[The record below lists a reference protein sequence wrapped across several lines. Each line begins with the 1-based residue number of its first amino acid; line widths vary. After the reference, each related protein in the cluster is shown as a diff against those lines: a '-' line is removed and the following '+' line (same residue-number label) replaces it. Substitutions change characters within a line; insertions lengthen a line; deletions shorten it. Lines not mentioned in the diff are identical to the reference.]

1 MNESFAG
8 FARPWLQGAICCS
21 LLLLGA
27 CATAPATLPT
37 RPAESQAIGHA
48 DSSAT
53 TLGRLNARALAAAPA
68 GDSRLRLLPTG
79 REALAARIALADLA
93 ERSVDLQYYIW
104 HEDAS
109 GTLLAEALW
118 RAAERGVRVRLLLD
132 DWGERPSD
140 EWLARLDCHPAIEVR
155 LFNRVSASGPR
166 MLGMLLEFRRA
177 TRRMHNKAIV
187 ADNQAA
193 IVGGR
198 NIGNEYFEY
207 EPVFEFGDLDVL
219 AAGPV
224 VAGASEGFDAY
235 WNSSFVTVLGA
246 APDCAAAFDADL
258 DAPEIRTLRDSLQGY
273 RLHER
278 ILDEAW
284 PWRHA
289 RMVALHDPPAKADP
303 SDRSAMPGY
312 LDAQLAEAMGEA
324 LREVIIVSPYF
335 VPRDAGVAQL
345 LELRSRGVRV
355 LIVTNSLAATD
366 VVAVHSGYAR
376 YRKALLEG
384 GVEIHE
390 VRAEPVRPGEV
401 RVERRIGAS
410 RSSLHAKLLLVDRRV
425 AFVGSMNID
434 PRSIALNT
442 ENGMVIE
449 SEELAGAIARGLED
463 ALPDSAFR
471 LELNDGAIRWVDSR
485 AGDEA
490 PVDTEPGATGWQR
503 LQARLLAL
511 LPLEGQL

>member
-1 MNESFAG
+1 
-8 FARPWLQGAICCS
+8 
-21 LLLLGA
+21 
-27 CATAPATLPT
+27 
-37 RPAESQAIGHA
+37 
-48 DSSAT
+48 
-53 TLGRLNARALAAAPA
+53 
-68 GDSRLRLLPTG
+68 LLPAG

-93 ERSVDLQYYIW
+93 ERSLDLQYYIW

-109 GTLLAEALW
+109 GILMAEALW

-140 EWLARLDCHPAIEVR
+140 AWLARLDCHPAIEVR
-155 LFNRVSASGPR
+155 LFNRVSTSGPR
-166 MLGMLLEFRRA
+166 ALGMLFDFRRA

-224 VAGASEGFDAY
+224 VASASQGFDAY
-235 WNSSFVTVLGA
+235 WNSAQVGMLDVRT
-246 APDCAAAFDADL
+246 DCVEAFESDL
-258 DAPEIRTLRDSLQGY
+258 DSPDIRTLRESLHAY
-273 RLHER
+273 RLEEQLVGGTWH
-278 ILDEAW
+278 
-284 PWRHA
+284 WRHA
-289 RMVALHDPPAKADP
+289 RLAALSDPPEKSDP
-303 SDRSAMPGY
+303 SDRDAMPGY
-312 LDAQLAEAMGEA
+312 LGAQLAEAMGEA
-324 LREVIIVSPYF
+324 EREVIIVSPYF

-345 LELRSRGVRV
+345 LGLRRRGVRV

-366 VVAVHSGYAR
+366 VPAVHSGYAR
-376 YRKALLEG
+376 YRRALLEG
-384 GVEIHE
+384 GVEIYE
-390 VRAEPVRPGEV
+390 VRAEPVRPGDAPL
-401 RVERRIGAS
+401 ERQMGAS
-410 RSSLHAKLLLVDRRV
+410 RSSLHAKLLMVDRRV
-425 AFVGSMNID
+425 AFVGSMNVD

-449 SEELAGAIARGLED
+449 SEEIATAIARGLEQ
-463 ALPDSAFR
+463 ALPGSAYR
-471 LELNDGAIRWVDSR
+471 LELDDGAINWIGSV
-485 AGDEA
+485 AGDE
-490 PVDTEPGATGWQR
+490 VRVTTEPGATRWLR

>member
-1 MNESFAG
+1 MG
-8 FARPWLQGAICCS
+8 GYARPWRQLGFCC

-27 CATAPATLPT
+27 CATAPAP
-37 RPAESQAIGHA
+37 RPAPSLAIDHA
-48 DSSAT
+48 EASAT
-53 TLGRLNARALAAAPA
+53 ALGRVTARALADAPA
-68 GDSRLRLLPTG
+68 GESLLRLLPAG

-93 ERSVDLQYYIW
+93 ERSLDLQYYIW

-109 GTLLAEALW
+109 GVLLAEALW

-140 EWLARLDCHPAIEVR
+140 QWLARLDCHPAIEVR

-166 MLGMLLEFRRA
+166 MLGMLFEFRRA
-177 TRRMHNKAIV
+177 TRRMHNKALV

-235 WNSSFVTVLGA
+235 WNSGSVAPLGGP
-246 APDCAAAFDADL
+246 PDCPEPFDAEL
-258 DAPEIRTLRDSLQGY
+258 DAPEVKTLRESLRGY
-273 RLHER
+273 RLSEG
-278 ILDEAW
+278 IAADAW

-289 RMVALHDPPAKADP
+289 HMLALHDPPEKSDP
-303 SDRSAMPGY
+303 SDQAAMPGY
-312 LDAQLAEAMGEA
+312 LGAQLADAMGQA
-324 LREVIIVSPYF
+324 GREVIIVSPYF
-335 VPRDAGVAQL
+335 VPRDAGVTQL
-345 LELRSRGVRV
+345 LDLRRRGVRV
-355 LIVTNSLAATD
+355 VIVTNSLAATD

-390 VRAEPVRPGEV
+390 VRAEPVRPGEIEP
-401 RVERRIGAS
+401 ERRIGAS

-425 AFVGSMNID
+425 AFVGSMNVD

-449 SEELAGAIARGLED
+449 SEELAGAIARGLEE
-463 ALPDSAFR
+463 ALPGSAFR
-471 LELNDGAIRWVDSR
+471 LELDDGKIRWIESQ
-485 AGDEA
+485 AGDE
-490 PVDTEPGATGWQR
+490 VQVETEPGATGWQR
-503 LQARLLAL
+503 LQARLLAV